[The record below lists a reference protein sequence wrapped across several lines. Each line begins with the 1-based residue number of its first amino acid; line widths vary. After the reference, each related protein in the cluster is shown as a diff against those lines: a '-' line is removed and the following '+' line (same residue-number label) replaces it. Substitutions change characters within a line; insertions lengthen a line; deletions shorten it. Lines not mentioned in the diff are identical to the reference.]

1 MERAVLRAEAQ
12 SPGFVGQPEIIEMD
26 PVVHSQPL
34 ELDMYGAYVDF
45 DFSSTVLD
53 EFLTV
58 NASGSVLT
66 CCSYCS

>member
-1 MERAVLRAEAQ
+1 M
-12 SPGFVGQPEIIEMD
+12 GQPEIIEMD

-45 DFSSTVLD
+45 DFASTVLD

-58 NASGSVLT
+58 HASSGIVLT
-66 CCSYCS
+66 CCNCRS